1 MVRRPPRPCPR
12 RPSIAALAVLVAALV
27 ATPAAWGHALLVA
40 TDPATDAVAEEA
52 PTRVLLRFN
61 EPVEGALGS
70 VRVFDASGDR
80 VDDDRVTK
88 PSAEQIGVGI
98 ADDLARG
105 TYTVAWRV
113 ISADSDPISGAFV
126 FHVGAPGPQP
136 SGIAAQVLEDTP
148 RITSAVYTAGR
159 FFEFAFLLLCAGG
172 VAALLYA
179 LRSADD
185 RVHRRLYGI
194 LAGCAGS
201 LVVFALLAI
210 PFQGAAAAA
219 SPLADAFSGD
229 VISSVVE
236 TRYGKVELVRAGLA
250 LGLLVVALALR
261 RARGRGRELGT
272 VAAAL
277 LAAGLTLTPSFG
289 GHASVAGTTALVSDI
304 AHVASA
310 AAWVG
315 GLAFV
320 VLALVFA
327 LDERWPLATR
337 SVPRF
342 STMAIVSVIVLL
354 VAGTINSFVQVGA
367 WRGLWE
373 TQYGLLLLAK
383 ISLIIPLLGLGA
395 YNNRYAVPR
404 LRSGVAQPR
413 ERRRFL
419 QTAGVELALMVAI
432 VAVTAVL
439 VNAAPAKDEVMAHG
453 GETTAEVDFGGEAT
467 AHVRV
472 EPGTIGTNE
481 IHIEFG
487 AGHEETEA
495 PEFEEVALAATAP
508 GGDIGPIRYEATE
521 AGHAGYVVR
530 NASFGLA
537 GEWQLRIEARR
548 GEFELL
554 TGETTIEINE
564 R

>member
-1 MVRRPPRPCPR
+1 MIRRPPRLLQR
-12 RPSIAALAVLVAALV
+12 RPSIVALAALAVVLAA
-27 ATPAAWGHALLVA
+27 APAAWGHSVLVA
-40 TDPATDAVAEEA
+40 TEPAADAVAEEA
-52 PTRVLLRFN
+52 PSRVLLRFN

-70 VRVFDASGDR
+70 VRVFDASGER
-80 VDDDRVTK
+80 VDDDQVAK
-88 PSAEQIGVGI
+88 PRPEEIAVGI
-98 ADDLARG
+98 DGELARG
-105 TYTVAWRV
+105 TYTVAWRA

-148 RITSAVYTAGR
+148 TLTSAVYTGGR
-159 FFEFAFLLLCAGG
+159 FFEFALLLLCAGG

-185 RVHRRLYGI
+185 RVHRRLYGL
-194 LAGCAGS
+194 LAACAGA
-201 LVVFALLAI
+201 LAVFALLGI
-210 PFQGAAAAA
+210 PFQGAAAAGTG
-219 SPLADAFSGD
+219 LGEAFSWD
-229 VISSVVE
+229 VISSVAE

-250 LGLLVVALALR
+250 LGLLVVVLALR
-261 RARGRGRELGT
+261 RIAGRRRDVGT
-272 VAAAL
+272 IAAAL
-277 LAAGLTLTPSFG
+277 LAAGLVMTPSFA
-289 GHASVAGTTALVSDI
+289 GHASVAGKLAVVADI
-304 AHVASA
+304 AHVVAA

-320 VLALVFA
+320 VLALVYA
-327 LDERWPLATR
+327 LEERWPLATR

-342 STMAIVSVIVLL
+342 STMALAAVVVLL
-354 VAGTINSFVQVGA
+354 VAGTINGFLQVRT
-367 WRGLWE
+367 WSGLWE

-383 ISLIIPLLGLGA
+383 IALIIPLLGLGA

-404 LRSGVAQPR
+404 LRAGVAQPH

-419 QTAGVELALMVAI
+419 QTAGVELSIMVAVI
-432 VAVTAVL
+432 AVTAVL
-439 VNAAPAKDEVMAHG
+439 VNAAPAKDVVMEHG
-453 GETTAEVDFGGEAT
+453 GETTAEVDFGGEAQ

-472 EPGTIGTNE
+472 EPGAIGTNE

-495 PEFEEVALAATAP
+495 PEFEEVAVSATP
-508 GGDIGPIRYEATE
+508 PRGDIGPIRYEATE
-521 AGHAGYVVR
+521 EGHAGYVVR
-530 NASFGLA
+530 DASFGLA
-537 GEWQLRIEARR
+537 GRWRLRIEARR

-554 TGETTIEINE
+554 TGETTIEITE